1 MTNQDKGGIRDAD
14 DLSGRDLQ
22 QSQAIAPST
31 GEFARDRM
39 QDGSGGDQQGGGPTP
54 SDMAAPGGSSGA
66 GGYGQAQ
73 NQANHQGQQQAQ
85 AASVAHDGQDRGEA
99 VDEQQGGGRDAAS
112 ISRRAGSDPTEDRQL
127 DEEADALLEDQQ
139 QHQDR
144 GQGSIADAQQR

>member
-1 MTNQDKGGIRDAD
+1 MTNQDKSGIRDAD

-39 QDGSGGDQQGGGPTP
+39 QDGSGG
-54 SDMAAPGGSSGA
+54 
-66 GGYGQAQ
+66 
-73 NQANHQGQQQAQ
+73 
-85 AASVAHDGQDRGEA
+85 
-99 VDEQQGGGRDAAS
+99 EQQGGGRDVAS
-112 ISRRAGSDPTEDRQL
+112 ISRRAGSDPAEDRQL

>member
-1 MTNQDKGGIRDAD
+1 MTNQDKGGICDAD

-31 GEFARDRM
+31 GELARDRV
-39 QDGSGGDQQGGGPTP
+39 QDGSGGEQMGGGPTP
-54 SDMAAPGGSSGA
+54 SDMAAPLLPP

-73 NQANHQGQQQAQ
+73 NQANHQGQQQARET
-85 AASVAHDGQDRGEA
+85 SVPHDGQSRGEA
-99 VDEQQGGGRDAAS
+99 FDEQQGGCRDAAS
-112 ISRRAGSDPTEDRQL
+112 ISRRAGSDPAGDRQL